1 MDKSYI
7 LLNKEGVLHNTG
19 DSIYIK
25 HESSTK
31 VAEGTA

>member
-19 DSIYIK
+19 ESIFIK
-25 HESSTK
+25 HETSAK
-31 VAEGTA
+31 VMEGTT